1 MDNMIYQNVRLGE
14 LNKTV
19 AFVLYG
25 NAPEESYGG
34 SKFFSDPH
42 FFIAFLHVSDHSETF
57 LKFPP
62 KKFFGVN

>member
-19 AFVLYG
+19 AFVSHG

-42 FFIAFLHVSDHSETF
+42 FLLHFCTF
-57 LKFPP
+57 QTILRLF
-62 KKFFGVN
+62 